1 MNQPHVHENAHGNAQ
16 NDFPEGRQRKANDPR
31 GLFVSAVRYLT
42 VDERG
47 EGQRLDNYV
56 LRECPAVPKTRLYRA
71 MRKGEIRVNKGRVK
85 PDRRLALGDVVRL
98 PPLSTPE
105 PRERGAA
112 PPGWQERLGARVV
125 FEDEHLLAINK
136 PSGIAVHG
144 GSGLQFGLIET
155 LRTMRPGAKFLELVH
170 RLDRETSGL
179 ILVAK
184 KPAALRALHELL
196 RQKGKIDKRY
206 LALAEGAWPRHLR
219 LVEAPLKR
227 FERQSGER
235 QVKVAKDGKP
245 SITEFRIKR
254 SFSAATLVEARPL
267 TGRTHQIRVH
277 ALHGGH
283 PLLGD
288 GKYQSEKGEGLA
300 RKLGLKR
307 LFLHAQSLS
316 FELNDQRYEL
326 TAPLDEELESI
337 LIKLAK

>member
-1 MNQPHVHENAHGNAQ
+1 M
-16 NDFPEGRQRKANDPR
+16 
-31 GLFVSAVRYLT
+31 SAVRFLT

-98 PPLSTPE
+98 PPLSAPE
-105 PRERGAA
+105 PREPGTA
-112 PPGWQERLGARVV
+112 PPGWQERLAARVV
-125 FEDEHLLAINK
+125 FEDEHILAVNK

-155 LRTMRPGAKFLELVH
+155 LRSMRPKAKFLELVH

-179 ILVAK
+179 VLVAK
-184 KPAALRALHELL
+184 KPAALRALHDLL

-219 LVEAPLKR
+219 MVDAPLKR
-227 FERQSGER
+227 FERKSGER

-245 SITEFRIKR
+245 SSTEFRIR
-254 SFSAATLVEARPL
+254 QSFAAATLVEARPL

-283 PLLGD
+283 ALLGD
-288 GKYQSEKGEGLA
+288 AKYQSEEGEALA
-300 RKLGLKR
+300 RKLGLRR

-316 FELNDQRYEL
+316 FLLNEQRYDL
-326 TAPLDEELESI
+326 TASLDEELETI
-337 LIKLAK
+337 LKNCAK